1 MSFNEAE
8 KLVRGDLETLRV
20 KTHELTQKLHQGD
33 NSAWIGHASRKQ
45 LLAEILR
52 LYASNH
58 TVERPF

>member
-1 MSFNEAE
+1 MSYAQAE
-8 KLVRGDLETLRV
+8 KLVRGTLEELRLEC
-20 KTHELTQKLHQGD
+20 HEVTKRFKQGD

-58 TVERPF
+58 VERPF